1 MLSCKLVRW
10 VKKHAPPWTSHLYP
24 SSIINPYHSCHSNP
38 LTLFNIE
45 QHADTWF
52 SIAVASEVIKTGKGI
67 HFPLIIYLAYTWHI
81 IVKISSI
88 SPILIAC
95 TMLFAHFGEKTQ
107 ETTSNQP
114 NETAWFCWVHPDY
127 WCIFLEFH
135 GISSSL
141 MGETHE
147 ILEVLLIL
155 ILFHRWICLD
165 MIPTFSATFQ
175 GNLKHR

>member
-10 VKKHAPPWTSHLYP
+10 VKQHAPPWTSHLYP
-24 SSIINPYHSCHSNP
+24 SSIINPYHSYHWNP

-67 HFPLIIYLAYTWHI
+67 HFPLIYLAYTWH

-88 SPILIAC
+88 SPILVAC

-127 WCIFLEFH
+127 WCIFLEFPALWWGFH
-135 GISSSL
+135 PWNSRGVADSHS
-141 MGETHE
+141 
-147 ILEVLLIL
+147 
-155 ILFHRWICLD
+155 FHRWICLD
-165 MIPTFSATFQ
+165 MIPKFSATFW